1 VQVGIIM
8 LQSAIKVGILG
19 LFVVCVGWLLD
30 PGSVG
35 EPGWGAAQASARP
48 AGYSLRPNDRLR
60 VKVYNEPE
68 ITGEYQVDASGFIS
82 IPLAG
87 RIRAAGQTAGQ
98 VERMII
104 ARLTDGVIRDPKV
117 SVEVATH
124 APFYILGEVKKPA
137 EIPYKPGLLVLDAIA
152 AAGGYT
158 YRANEKK
165 VFIRRAGSL
174 VEEVHPMDMPIPVYP
189 GDNIRVP
196 ERYF

>member
-1 VQVGIIM
+1 M
-8 LQSAIKVGILG
+8 LQSAIRVSG
-19 LFVVCVGWLLD
+19 LFLFMAFAF
-30 PGSVG
+30 SVAGFDTDG
-35 EPGWGAAQASARP
+35 EFRLGVTQSSARS
-48 AGYSLRPNDRLR
+48 AGYLLRPNDRLR

-68 ITGEYQVDASGFIS
+68 ISGEYQVDASGFIS

-87 RIRAAGQTAGQ
+87 RIKASGQTT
-98 VERMII
+98 ERLERSIVT
-104 ARLTDGVIRDPKV
+104 RLTDGVIRDPKV
-117 SVEVATH
+117 SVEVATY
-124 APFYILGEVKKPA
+124 APFYILGEVKRPA

-152 AAGGYT
+152 SAGGYT

-174 VEEVHPMDMPIPVYP
+174 IEEVHSMDAPIPVYP